1 MALGLPQCCNHL
13 SSDMELVDGR
23 VVAIPLV
30 DQAVWQLMYVD
41 VLNPRQ
47 KEMFVGSIPNN
58 H

>member
-13 SSDMELVDGR
+13 SSDMELVDGQ

-30 DQAVWQLMYVD
+30 DQAVD
-41 VLNPRQ
+41 ALNRRQ
-47 KEMFVGSIPNN
+47 KEMFVGSIQNS